1 MVVVDLLYIL
11 QIWINGL
18 FKWLIYQYIKHL
30 NTTKEKAIWCMKCLK
45 VVVYLK
51 VWQWIWQGPEIW
63 CKSSQVAIVACLM
76 SPLAANFVNE
86 QIKFHSEKS
95 GRNFRQLVDSI
106 IWRLH
111 GSATAFT
118 FTLTCWLWNYR
129 NPNSCICL
137 DKFDV

>member
-95 GRNFRQLVDSI
+95 GRNFKQLVFHHMKVTWVSFNFWFYFNLLI
-106 IWRLH
+106 MKQQELKYLH
-111 GSATAFT
+111 LSG
-118 FTLTCWLWNYR
+118 
-129 NPNSCICL
+129 
-137 DKFDV
+137 